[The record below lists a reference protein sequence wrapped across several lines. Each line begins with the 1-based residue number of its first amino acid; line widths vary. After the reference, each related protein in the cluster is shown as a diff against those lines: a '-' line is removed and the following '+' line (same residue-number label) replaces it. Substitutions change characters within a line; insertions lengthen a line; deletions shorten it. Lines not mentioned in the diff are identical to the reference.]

1 MTASSAV
8 KAETLIQAEREPPL
22 GSLMSTGVEEEEEPP
37 SKHSLTIKEKFFSH
51 VPEKDWNDW
60 KWQFRHRI
68 TTVEELAK
76 YIPLSSK
83 EQAEIKSGHHQIPL
97 CRNPLLSFFD

>member
-1 MTASSAV
+1 MYV
-8 KAETLIQAEREPPL
+8 N
-22 GSLMSTGVEEEEEPP
+22 TGVEEEEEPP
-37 SKHSLTIKEKFFSH
+37 SKRSLTIKERFLVI

-68 TTVEELAK
+68 TTVEELAR

-83 EQAEIKSGHHQIPL
+83 EQAEIKLVISRYPFSVT
-97 CRNPLLSFFD
+97 PYYLSLIHPEDPNDPIQKAGCTLF